1 VWTTSREI
9 SPLDRWPDCELV
21 TIVCAD
27 DEVISPEWSRRI
39 AADVL
44 GVEPVEL
51 PGGHSPMLSHP
62 VELADALGA

>member
-1 VWTTSREI
+1 
-9 SPLDRWPDCELV
+9 
-21 TIVCAD
+21 
-27 DEVISPEWSRRI
+27 VISPEWSRRI